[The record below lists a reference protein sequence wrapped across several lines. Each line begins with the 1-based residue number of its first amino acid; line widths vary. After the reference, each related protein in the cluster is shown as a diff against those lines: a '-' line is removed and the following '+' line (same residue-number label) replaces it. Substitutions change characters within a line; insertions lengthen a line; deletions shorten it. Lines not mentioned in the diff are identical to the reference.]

1 MLITVETTE
10 PMFDLTLSLSI
21 GEAEALRTMVVQY
34 SDGQQSVWESAVHN
48 IPCCGISVALL
59 GNGV

>member
-34 SDGQQSVWESAVHN
+34 SDG
-48 IPCCGISVALL
+48 
-59 GNGV
+59 